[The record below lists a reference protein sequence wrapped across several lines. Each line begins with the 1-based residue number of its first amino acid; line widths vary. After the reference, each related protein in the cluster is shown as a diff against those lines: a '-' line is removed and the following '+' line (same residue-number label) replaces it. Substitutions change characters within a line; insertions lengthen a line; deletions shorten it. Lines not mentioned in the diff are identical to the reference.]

1 MDIVYPNLAIG
12 SIAKLASALDVSEA
26 YLKQVAAQP
35 DNFYSVSSI
44 PKKSGGFRTISDPVR
59 ELKIVQRRI
68 VRRILSKCSFP
79 EYLFGSIKDEDN
91 PRDFVRNAQYHV
103 QAKEVIAFD
112 IDSFFPSVQPQFIKR
127 VFKFLLRFPDDV
139 ANLLVSLVTLNGGLP
154 QGAPTSSYL
163 ANLIFY
169 DVEHKVVK
177 TLRSKG
183 FFYSRLVDDITI
195 SSMKSI
201 PGTEKTFVYDQIK
214 KMLGEKRLRISDK
227 KYAITN
233 TSTYG
238 KKTVVTGLVVENN
251 LVKLPKEKIAQIG
264 KRVYELKNK
273 AEVSTTD
280 QEYHEQYGNA
290 SGLVALY
297 TRLAPEKALLHRK
310 VLQDILPTYEKKKA
324 KKINWLCGKF
334 IEYAKSHPAQMSDE
348 GYVRKYYKFKYK
360 ISILRRTNRLMAIR
374 LDKELKPLKPLR
386 LLASY
391 YE

>member
-12 SIAKLASALDVSEA
+12 SIKKLASSLNVSEA

-35 DNFYSVSSI
+35 DNFYSVRPI
-44 PKKSGGFRTISDPVR
+44 PKRSGGFRTISDPVR
-59 ELKIVQRRI
+59 ELKVVQRRI
-68 VRRILSKCSFP
+68 VRRILSKCTFP

-112 IDSFFPSVQPQFIKR
+112 IDSFFPSIQPQFIKR

-163 ANLIFY
+163 ANLLFY

-195 SSMKSI
+195 SSLKSI
-201 PGTEKTFVYDQIK
+201 PGTERTFVYDQIK
-214 KMLGEKRLRISDK
+214 KMLSEKRLKISDK

-238 KKTVVTGLVVENN
+238 KKTIVTGLVVENN

-264 KRVYELKNK
+264 KRVYELRNK

-280 QEYHEQYGNA
+280 QDYHEQYGNA

-310 VLQDILPTYEKKKA
+310 VLQNILPTYEKKKA

-334 IEYAKSHPAQMSDE
+334 IQYAKSHPAQMSDE

-374 LDKELKPLKPLR
+374 LDKELNPLKPLR